1 MAINFD
7 ELPQD
12 KPQGFDVLPE
22 GTYAATIKDAT
33 IETSKNGKGKYLSV
47 QLKITTAEGKSVV
60 VYDNF
65 FDSDKPL
72 PRYKLGQFIRA
83 LKLKLT
89 GSFELSDLPKVIV
102 NKTCMVAVKSEKNE
116 GYAERNVVNA
126 FDDNIYTPVDPLN
139 ADLPETS
146 GDTPFDTTEG
156 DAQY

>member
-22 GTYAATIKDAT
+22 GTYPATIKSAT
-33 IETSKNGKGKYLSV
+33 MERGKSGPYLQA
-47 QLKITTAEGKSVV
+47 QLKVVAPDGKSTII
-60 VYDNF
+60 YDNF

-126 FDDNIYTPVDPLN
+126 FDDNIYTPADPLN